1 MSRKEAYSPI
11 LMAGG
16 TPAGQGWSPGGKGRF
31 SQDQPLRDR
40 GLLLLCQEELHKEL
54 LEASRMVRPPEGK
67 VRAGSQKRRLQSPV
81 QLWGGGPAWQGS
93 IRRDGEESR
102 LLRMGKGPYTS
113 KRLVMPLARGTGGQG
128 GQGGVFPVSAESGGE
143 GRISCDDRQD
153 RGHGPRGCMLTE
165 LRRV

>member
-1 MSRKEAYSPI
+1 
-11 LMAGG
+11 MAGG
-16 TPAGQGWSPGGKGRF
+16 TPAGQGWSPGEKGRF

-67 VRAGSQKRRLQSPV
+67 VRAGSQKRPLQSPG

-102 LLRMGKGPYTS
+102 LLRMGKGP
-113 KRLVMPLARGTGGQG
+113 
-128 GQGGVFPVSAESGGE
+128 
-143 GRISCDDRQD
+143 
-153 RGHGPRGCMLTE
+153 
-165 LRRV
+165 